1 MPVPAKRRA
10 RSQKRR
16 RASHFALKPK
26 NLITVGESKVPH
38 AFKKALGAKKALRTK
53 VRYLI
58 YGQQTFS
65 KNVSDASS
73 F

>member
-53 VRYLI
+53 VR
-58 YGQQTFS
+58 
-65 KNVSDASS
+65 
-73 F
+73 